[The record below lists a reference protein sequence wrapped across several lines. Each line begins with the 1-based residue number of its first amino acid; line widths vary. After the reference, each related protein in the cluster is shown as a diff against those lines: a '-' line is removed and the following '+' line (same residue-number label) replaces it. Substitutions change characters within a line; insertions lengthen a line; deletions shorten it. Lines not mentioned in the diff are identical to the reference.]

1 MQAFGWIC
9 SKRAGSSDV
18 FAVHEQVVR
27 GRAMVSKALQAVR
40 VLGPLSESVR
50 IIRVAWQAPRR
61 VRSARAALTQAADGT
76 GLLEPAGF
84 SESGPTGGVPEPA
97 PRL

>member
-1 MQAFGWIC
+1 MQAFDWIC

-40 VLGPLSESVR
+40 VLGPSPLALVR
-50 IIRVAWQAPRR
+50 VSAHNQSRMAGATPRQ
-61 VRSARAALTQAADGT
+61 VSSGGPD
-76 GLLEPAGF
+76 AGRRRD
-84 SESGPTGGVPEPA
+84 
-97 PRL
+97 RLA